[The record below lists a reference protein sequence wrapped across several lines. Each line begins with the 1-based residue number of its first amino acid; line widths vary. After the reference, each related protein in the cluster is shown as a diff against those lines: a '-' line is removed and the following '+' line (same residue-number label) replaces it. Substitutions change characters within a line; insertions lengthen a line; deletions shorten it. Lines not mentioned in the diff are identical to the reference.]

1 MTHTYAVHLRLTKA
15 HSTPLHS
22 TPGSLRVEH
31 PHTHTI
37 CINLLHL
44 AIFNTTPAPATS
56 HTLAVSE
63 FSIHRQRRPSDRLLF
78 QDNHLIHLKHSH

>member
-22 TPGSLRVEH
+22 RFSPRRTP
-31 PHTHTI
+31 THTI

-44 AIFNTTPAPATS
+44 AIFNTTPAPVTS